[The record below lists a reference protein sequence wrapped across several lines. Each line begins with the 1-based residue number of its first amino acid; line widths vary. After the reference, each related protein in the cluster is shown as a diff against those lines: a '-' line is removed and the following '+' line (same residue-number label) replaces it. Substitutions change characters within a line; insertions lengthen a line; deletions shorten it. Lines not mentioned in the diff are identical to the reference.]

1 MTPEFVTTPELVT
14 IALENFSVFL
24 MKYLT
29 ALAAVGALTMA
40 LIEAYKKVFDSRTMF
55 QFNYIRGFIDDD
67 QEAQKTSREITE
79 KLNLNY
85 TFSDTFS
92 ELVHL
97 MSGIEVAKAR
107 LIKDRDDEKLLT
119 VFSLEVANM
128 MGKIQDAV
136 DAAIDNPIRY
146 PNLFIFAT
154 SGADTGDAA
163 AWMELSH
170 ISSVNTDPAMAKT
183 RSELYTRLHQ
193 LAKRKLDRLQLQLTY
208 RWANLNQLYA
218 NGVGSVILLI
228 ALLWICRNVAMH
240 AGDVLLIVLA
250 STIGGILSPVAKD
263 MISWLQKVK
272 SSV

>member
-1 MTPEFVTTPELVT
+1 MTPELVVK
-14 IALENFSVFL
+14 ALGGFSDFL
-24 MKYLT
+24 MKYLV

-40 LIEAYKKVFDSRTMF
+40 MIEAYKKVFNTLTTF
-55 QFNYIRGFIDDD
+55 HFNFIRQFIDTD
-67 QEAQKTSREITE
+67 QEAQKTSREINE
-79 KLNLNY
+79 KLQLSHS
-85 TFSDTFS
+85 FADTFS

-97 MSGIEVAKAR
+97 MSGIEVGKAR
-107 LIKDRDDEKLLT
+107 LINDRDEEKLLT
-119 VFSLEVANM
+119 VFSLDVANM

-136 DAAIDNPIRY
+136 DAAIDNPNRY

-163 AWMELSH
+163 LWMQIAQTPSA
-170 ISSVNTDPAMAKT
+170 STDPAMAKT
-183 RSELYTRLHQ
+183 RSDLYTRLHQ

-218 NGVGSVILLI
+218 NAIGSVVLFIT
-228 ALLWICRNVAMH
+228 LLWINRNEDMQVR
-240 AGDVLLIVLA
+240 DFLLIFLV

-272 SSV
+272 SGV